1 MNYNTQQRISPQDPE
16 WIKIYN
22 ECCTQQGHFRQSL
35 PKRQT
40 RMNAECKGQKNK
52 LRIVIEHKYQDRDL
66 TLTAP

>member
-16 WIKIYN
+16 WRKIYN
-22 ECCTQQGHFRQSL
+22 GCFTQQGHFRQSS

-40 RMNAECKGQKNK
+40 KIYAECKGQKKK
-52 LRIVIEHKYQDRDL
+52 LRIVIEHNSQDL

>member
-40 RMNAECKGQKNK
+40 KINAECKGQKQSCESSLNIIAK
-52 LRIVIEHKYQDRDL
+52 IMILR
-66 TLTAP
+66 